1 MRGAGWTVSAASRAS
16 IALGVFLVSLC
27 AYLSNDALL
36 PMLDATPSA
45 YLPASA
51 LEDGEL
57 AVGPLQAPNLF
68 VWDLDTPAGRSR
80 VAIRRWTD
88 MPAGL
93 SADFAEQFRT
103 GRLHFAGPHYYLVP
117 TLRQRPAT
125 GEPLFASIF
134 GPAAGVVAIP
144 IAAAARV
151 LGVNLRDELALWTLA
166 KLTASLLVAGSAA
179 LVFLTAARFLSPDR
193 ALLLSAAYALGTC
206 VWSISSQALFQQTPA
221 LFFISLGAFLIICGS
236 EPWLRGAAAGLAFAA
251 AAACRPTCVLVVVAA
266 AAFLLAEDRRTLAA
280 FIVGALPIGFG
291 LIAYN
296 LYYFDTPLSFG
307 QLDVSPRFA
316 EFKTGSPALWQTP
329 LWLGAAG
336 LLSPSR
342 GLLIYS
348 PFLAAAFAGALFAWK
363 DARYRRLRFVAAAT
377 LALWLPAFVW
387 FDWWGGWTYGYRP
400 IVDSTPLLALL
411 CIPVLDEV
419 LARRAWRLAFSLAL
433 AWSLIVQLAGAFLYT
448 PWGWNARL
456 LDANGTRADVDRPLY
471 RHRLWSFSDWQILYF
486 LANADVARADR
497 AVGMARS
504 WTAVS
509 YYIMQRR

>member
-1 MRGAGWTVSAASRAS
+1 MSAASRAG
-16 IALGVFLVSLC
+16 IALGVLLVALC

-45 YLPASA
+45 YLPASI
-51 LEDGEL
+51 LEDGDL

-68 VWDLDTPAGRSR
+68 VWDLDTPSGRSR
-80 VAIRRWTD
+80 VEISRWMD
-88 MPAGL
+88 LPAGS
-93 SADFAEQFRT
+93 SADFAELFRS
-103 GRLHFAGPHYYLVP
+103 GRLHFSGPHYYLVP

-144 IAAAARV
+144 VAAAARV

-166 KLTASLLVAGSAA
+166 KLSASLLVAGSAA
-179 LVFLTAARFLSPDR
+179 LVFLTAARFLCLGR
-193 ALLLSAAYALGTC
+193 ALLLTAAYALGTC

-221 LFFISLGAFLIICGS
+221 LFFLALGAFLIICT
-236 EPWLRGAAAGLAFAA
+236 EQPWLRGAGAGFAFAA
-251 AAACRPTCVLVVVAA
+251 AAACRPTCVLVVIAA
-266 AAFLLAEDRRTLAA
+266 AAFLLKDNRRALAA
-280 FIVGALPIGFG
+280 FVAGASLVGFA

-296 LYYFDTPLSFG
+296 LFYFDTPLSFG

-316 EFKTGSPALWQTP
+316 KFKTGSPALWQTP

-336 LLSPSR
+336 LLLSPSR

-348 PFLAAAFAGALFAWK
+348 PFLAAAFAGAVLVWK
-363 DARYRRLRFVAAAT
+363 DERYRRLRFITAAS

-400 IVDSTPLLALL
+400 IVDSTPFLALL
-411 CIPVLDEV
+411 CIPVLDAV
-419 LARRAWRLAFSLAL
+419 LDRRAWRLAFSLAL

-456 LDANGTRADVDRPLY
+456 LDADGTRADIDQPLY

-486 LANADVARADR
+486 LANAEAARADR
-497 AVGMARS
+497 KVAMGRS
-504 WTAVS
+504 STAAS
-509 YYIMQRR
+509 FYLMQRH